1 MLRKR
6 AAFPS
11 QIGRVF
17 SLAMIEFIA
26 KGVDFMELGKQI
38 YELRKK
44 ANLSQEQLA
53 EKVGVSRQTISK
65 WELGETAPD
74 IKQAQ
79 SLSQIFNISLDELTG
94 NDTKGVIY
102 EKVSN
107 TERLAGTVIRILK
120 ALGIFFIAFV
130 IVSVIIFVISII
142 AFSNLRE
149 EVSFENNV
157 EKVTFTEVVGEE
169 TYTITIGSDGYFEG
183 IGMSDE
189 IKEDLM
195 ELIVVGDLP
204 KSEDNIVDYF
214 IKLREGLP
222 EKSP

>member
-1 MLRKR
+1 
-6 AAFPS
+6 
-11 QIGRVF
+11 
-17 SLAMIEFIA
+17 
-26 KGVDFMELGKQI
+26 MELGKQI

-79 SLSQIFNISLDELTG
+79 VLSQVFSVSLDELTG
-94 NDTKGVIY
+94 NDTKEVIY

-107 TERLAGTVIRILK
+107 TEKLAGLIIKVIKIWGIIILTCLIV
-120 ALGIFFIAFV
+120 AVVGIVLFGFV
-130 IVSVIIFVISII
+130 RGEGSV
-142 AFSNLRE
+142 E
-149 EVSFENNV
+149 FENNV

-169 TYTITIGSDGYFEG
+169 TYVITIGSDGYFEG

-189 IKEDLM
+189 IKEELM

-204 KSEDNIVDYF
+204 TSEDNITDYF
-214 IKLREGLP
+214 IKLREGLS
-222 EKSP
+222 EESP

>member
-1 MLRKR
+1 
-6 AAFPS
+6 
-11 QIGRVF
+11 
-17 SLAMIEFIA
+17 
-26 KGVDFMELGKQI
+26 MELGKQI

-79 SLSQIFNISLDELTG
+79 VLSQVFSVSLDELTG
-94 NDTKGVIY
+94 NDTKEVIY
-102 EKVSN
+102 KKVSN
-107 TERLAGTVIRILK
+107 TEKLAGLIIKVIKIWGIVIL
-120 ALGIFFIAFV
+120 ACLIVTIVGIVLFGFV
-130 IVSVIIFVISII
+130 RGEGSV
-142 AFSNLRE
+142 E
-149 EVSFENNV
+149 FENNV

-169 TYTITIGSDGYFEG
+169 AYIITIGSDGYFEG

-189 IKEDLM
+189 IKEELM

-204 KSEDNIVDYF
+204 TSEDNITDYF
-214 IKLREGLP
+214 IKLREGTQQETP
-222 EKSP
+222 

>member
-1 MLRKR
+1 MT
-6 AAFPS
+6 
-11 QIGRVF
+11 
-17 SLAMIEFIA
+17 MIEFIA
-26 KGVDFMELGKQI
+26 KGVDNMELGKQI
-38 YELRKK
+38 YELRRK

-79 SLSQIFNISLDELTG
+79 VLSQVFGVSLDELTG
-94 NDTKGVIY
+94 NDTKEVIY

-107 TERLAGTVIRILK
+107 TEKLAGLIIKIIKIWGIIIL
-120 ALGIFFIAFV
+120 ACL
-130 IVSVIIFVISII
+130 II
-142 AFSNLRE
+142 AVIGIILFGYVRE
-149 EVSFENNV
+149 EGSVEFENNV

-169 TYTITIGSDGYFEG
+169 KYIITISSDGYFEG

-189 IKEDLM
+189 IKEELM

-204 KSEDNIVDYF
+204 ASEDNITDYF

-222 EKSP
+222 QESP

>member
-1 MLRKR
+1 
-6 AAFPS
+6 
-11 QIGRVF
+11 
-17 SLAMIEFIA
+17 
-26 KGVDFMELGKQI
+26 MELGKQI

-53 EKVGVSRQTISK
+53 EKMAVSRSAVAK

-79 SLSQIFNISLDELTG
+79 ILSQIFNISLDELTG
-94 NDTKGVIY
+94 NDTKEVIY

-107 TERLAGTVIRILK
+107 TEKLAGLIIKIIKIWGIIIL
-120 ALGIFFIAFV
+120 ACL
-130 IVSVIIFVISII
+130 II
-142 AFSNLRE
+142 AVVGIILFGYVRE
-149 EVSFENNV
+149 EGSVEFENNV

-169 TYTITIGSDGYFEG
+169 TYIIMIGSDGYFEG

-204 KSEDNIVDYF
+204 KSEDNITDYF
-214 IKLREGLP
+214 IKLREELTQSVP
-222 EKSP
+222 

>member
-1 MLRKR
+1 
-6 AAFPS
+6 
-11 QIGRVF
+11 
-17 SLAMIEFIA
+17 
-26 KGVDFMELGKQI
+26 MELGKQI

-79 SLSQIFNISLDELTG
+79 VLSQVFSVSLDELTG
-94 NDTKGVIY
+94 NDTKEVIY
-102 EKVSN
+102 KKVSN
-107 TERLAGTVIRILK
+107 TEKLAGLIIKVIKIWGIVIL
-120 ALGIFFIAFV
+120 ACLIVAVVGIVLFCFV
-130 IVSVIIFVISII
+130 RGEGSV
-142 AFSNLRE
+142 E
-149 EVSFENNV
+149 FENNV

-169 TYTITIGSDGYFEG
+169 TYIITIGSDGYFEG

-189 IKEDLM
+189 IKEELM

-204 KSEDNIVDYF
+204 TSEDNITDYF
-214 IKLREGLP
+214 IKLREGTQQETP
-222 EKSP
+222 

>member
-1 MLRKR
+1 
-6 AAFPS
+6 
-11 QIGRVF
+11 
-17 SLAMIEFIA
+17 
-26 KGVDFMELGKQI
+26 MELGKQI

-79 SLSQIFNISLDELTG
+79 VLSQVFSVSLDELTG
-94 NDTKGVIY
+94 NDTKEVIY
-102 EKVSN
+102 KKVSN
-107 TERLAGTVIRILK
+107 TEKLAGLIIKVIKIWGIIIL
-120 ALGIFFIAFV
+120 ACL
-130 IVSVIIFVISII
+130 IVSVVGIVLFGFVRGEGSV
-142 AFSNLRE
+142 E
-149 EVSFENNV
+149 FENNV

-169 TYTITIGSDGYFEG
+169 AYIITIGSDGYFEG

-189 IKEDLM
+189 IKEELM

-204 KSEDNIVDYF
+204 TSEDNITDYF
-214 IKLREGLP
+214 IKLREGLS
-222 EKSP
+222 EESP

>member
-1 MLRKR
+1 
-6 AAFPS
+6 
-11 QIGRVF
+11 
-17 SLAMIEFIA
+17 
-26 KGVDFMELGKQI
+26 MELGKQI

-53 EKVGVSRQTISK
+53 EKGGVSRQTISK

-79 SLSQIFNISLDELTG
+79 ILSQIFNVSLDELTG
-94 NDTKGVIY
+94 NDTKEVIY

-107 TERLAGTVIRILK
+107 TEKLAGLIIKVIKIWGIIIL
-120 ALGIFFIAFV
+120 ACVVIAV
-130 IVSVIIFVISII
+130 VCIILFGNV
-142 AFSNLRE
+142 RE
-149 EVSFENNV
+149 EGFAENNV

-195 ELIVVGDLP
+195 ELIVVGDLST
-204 KSEDNIVDYF
+204 SEDNITDYF
-214 IKLREGLP
+214 IKLRDGTQQETP
-222 EKSP
+222 

>member
-1 MLRKR
+1 
-6 AAFPS
+6 
-11 QIGRVF
+11 
-17 SLAMIEFIA
+17 
-26 KGVDFMELGKQI
+26 MELGKQI

-79 SLSQIFNISLDELTG
+79 VLSQVFSVSLDELTG
-94 NDTKGVIY
+94 NDTKEVIY
-102 EKVSN
+102 KKVSN
-107 TERLAGTVIRILK
+107 TEKLAGLIIKVIKIWGIIILTCLIV
-120 ALGIFFIAFV
+120 AVVGIVLFGFV
-130 IVSVIIFVISII
+130 RGEGSV
-142 AFSNLRE
+142 E
-149 EVSFENNV
+149 FENNV

-169 TYTITIGSDGYFEG
+169 TYVITIGSDGYFEG

-189 IKEDLM
+189 IKEELM

-204 KSEDNIVDYF
+204 TSEDNITDYF
-214 IKLREGLP
+214 IKLREGLS
-222 EKSP
+222 EESP

>member
-1 MLRKR
+1 
-6 AAFPS
+6 
-11 QIGRVF
+11 
-17 SLAMIEFIA
+17 MIEFIA
-26 KGVDFMELGKQI
+26 KGVDNMELGKQI

-79 SLSQIFNISLDELTG
+79 VLSQVFSVSLDELTG
-94 NDTKGVIY
+94 NDTKEVIY
-102 EKVSN
+102 KKVSN
-107 TERLAGTVIRILK
+107 TEKLAGLIIKVIKIWGIIILTCLIV
-120 ALGIFFIAFV
+120 AVVGIVLFGFV
-130 IVSVIIFVISII
+130 RGEGSV
-142 AFSNLRE
+142 E
-149 EVSFENNV
+149 FENNV

-169 TYTITIGSDGYFEG
+169 TYIITIGSDGYFEG

-189 IKEDLM
+189 IKEELM

-204 KSEDNIVDYF
+204 TSEDNITDYF
-214 IKLREGLP
+214 IKLREGTQQETP
-222 EKSP
+222 

>member
-1 MLRKR
+1 
-6 AAFPS
+6 
-11 QIGRVF
+11 
-17 SLAMIEFIA
+17 
-26 KGVDFMELGKQI
+26 MELGKQI

-79 SLSQIFNISLDELTG
+79 VLSQVFSVSLDELTG
-94 NDTKGVIY
+94 NDTNEVIY
-102 EKVSN
+102 KKVSN
-107 TERLAGTVIRILK
+107 TEKLAGLIIKVIKIWGIIIL
-120 ALGIFFIAFV
+120 ACLIVAVVGIVLFGFV
-130 IVSVIIFVISII
+130 RGEGSV
-142 AFSNLRE
+142 E
-149 EVSFENNV
+149 FENNV

-169 TYTITIGSDGYFEG
+169 TYIITIGSDGYFEG

-189 IKEDLM
+189 IKEELM

-204 KSEDNIVDYF
+204 TSEDNITDYF
-214 IKLREGLP
+214 IKLREGTQQETP
-222 EKSP
+222 

>member
-1 MLRKR
+1 
-6 AAFPS
+6 
-11 QIGRVF
+11 
-17 SLAMIEFIA
+17 
-26 KGVDFMELGKQI
+26 MELGKQV

-79 SLSQIFNISLDELTG
+79 VLSQVFSVSLDELTG
-94 NDTKGVIY
+94 NDTKEVIY
-102 EKVSN
+102 KKVSN
-107 TERLAGTVIRILK
+107 TEKLAGLIIKVIKIWGIIIL
-120 ALGIFFIAFV
+120 ACLIVAVVGIVLFGFV
-130 IVSVIIFVISII
+130 RGEGSV
-142 AFSNLRE
+142 E
-149 EVSFENNV
+149 FENNV

-169 TYTITIGSDGYFEG
+169 TYIITIGSDGYFEG

-189 IKEDLM
+189 IKEELM

-204 KSEDNIVDYF
+204 TSEDNITDYF
-214 IKLREGLP
+214 IKLREGLS

>member
-1 MLRKR
+1 
-6 AAFPS
+6 
-11 QIGRVF
+11 
-17 SLAMIEFIA
+17 
-26 KGVDFMELGKQI
+26 MELGKQI

-79 SLSQIFNISLDELTG
+79 VLSQVFSVSLDELTG
-94 NDTKGVIY
+94 NDTKEVIY
-102 EKVSN
+102 KKVSN
-107 TERLAGTVIRILK
+107 TEKLAGLIIKVIKIWGIIIL
-120 ALGIFFIAFV
+120 ACLIVAIVGIVLFGFV
-130 IVSVIIFVISII
+130 RGEGSV
-142 AFSNLRE
+142 E
-149 EVSFENNV
+149 FENNV

-169 TYTITIGSDGYFEG
+169 SYIITIGSDGYFEG

-189 IKEDLM
+189 IKEELM

-204 KSEDNIVDYF
+204 TSEDNITDYF
-214 IKLREGLP
+214 IKLREGLS

>member
-1 MLRKR
+1 
-6 AAFPS
+6 
-11 QIGRVF
+11 
-17 SLAMIEFIA
+17 
-26 KGVDFMELGKQI
+26 MELGKQI

-79 SLSQIFNISLDELTG
+79 VLSQVFSVSLDELTG
-94 NDTKGVIY
+94 NDTKEVIY
-102 EKVSN
+102 KKVSN
-107 TERLAGTVIRILK
+107 TEKLAGLIIKIIKIWGIIIL
-120 ALGIFFIAFV
+120 ACL
-130 IVSVIIFVISII
+130 II
-142 AFSNLRE
+142 AVIGIILFGYVRE
-149 EVSFENNV
+149 EGSVEFENNV

-169 TYTITIGSDGYFEG
+169 TYIITISSDGYFEG

-189 IKEDLM
+189 IKEELM

-204 KSEDNIVDYF
+204 ASEDNITDYF
-214 IKLREGLP
+214 IKLREGTQQETP
-222 EKSP
+222 

>member
-1 MLRKR
+1 
-6 AAFPS
+6 
-11 QIGRVF
+11 
-17 SLAMIEFIA
+17 
-26 KGVDFMELGKQI
+26 MELGKQI

-44 ANLSQEQLA
+44 ANFSQEQLA

-79 SLSQIFNISLDELTG
+79 VLSQVFGVSLDELTG
-94 NDTKGVIY
+94 NDTKEVIY

-107 TERLAGTVIRILK
+107 TEKLAGLIIKIIKIWGIIIL
-120 ALGIFFIAFV
+120 ACL
-130 IVSVIIFVISII
+130 II
-142 AFSNLRE
+142 AVIGIILFGYVRE
-149 EVSFENNV
+149 EGSVEFENNV

-169 TYTITIGSDGYFEG
+169 TYIITISSDGYFEG

-189 IKEDLM
+189 IKEELM

-204 KSEDNIVDYF
+204 ASEDNITDYF
-214 IKLREGLP
+214 IKLREGTQQETP
-222 EKSP
+222 

>member
-1 MLRKR
+1 
-6 AAFPS
+6 
-11 QIGRVF
+11 
-17 SLAMIEFIA
+17 
-26 KGVDFMELGKQI
+26 MELGKQI

-79 SLSQIFNISLDELTG
+79 ILSQIFNISLDELTG
-94 NDTKGVIY
+94 NDTKEVIY

-107 TERLAGTVIRILK
+107 TEKLAGLIIKIIKIWGIIIL
-120 ALGIFFIAFV
+120 ACL
-130 IVSVIIFVISII
+130 II
-142 AFSNLRE
+142 AVVGIILFGYVRE
-149 EVSFENNV
+149 EGSVEFENNV

-169 TYTITIGSDGYFEG
+169 TYIITIASDGYFES

-204 KSEDNIVDYF
+204 KSEDNITDYF
-214 IKLREGLP
+214 IKLREELTQSVP
-222 EKSP
+222 

>member
-1 MLRKR
+1 
-6 AAFPS
+6 
-11 QIGRVF
+11 
-17 SLAMIEFIA
+17 
-26 KGVDFMELGKQI
+26 MELGKQI

-44 ANLSQEQLA
+44 ANFSQEQLA

-79 SLSQIFNISLDELTG
+79 VLSQVFGVSLDELTG
-94 NDTKGVIY
+94 NDTKEVIY

-107 TERLAGTVIRILK
+107 TEKLAGLIIKIIKIWGIIIL
-120 ALGIFFIAFV
+120 ACL
-130 IVSVIIFVISII
+130 II
-142 AFSNLRE
+142 AVIGIILFGYVRE
-149 EVSFENNV
+149 EGSVEFENNV

-169 TYTITIGSDGYFEG
+169 TYIITISSDGYFEG

-189 IKEDLM
+189 IKEELM

-204 KSEDNIVDYF
+204 ASEDNITDYF
-214 IKLREGLP
+214 IKLREGLS
-222 EKSP
+222 EESP

>member
-1 MLRKR
+1 
-6 AAFPS
+6 
-11 QIGRVF
+11 
-17 SLAMIEFIA
+17 
-26 KGVDFMELGKQI
+26 MELGKQI

-79 SLSQIFNISLDELTG
+79 ILSQIFNVSLDELTG
-94 NDTKGVIY
+94 NDTKEVIY

-107 TERLAGTVIRILK
+107 TEKLAGLIIKVIKIWGIIIL
-120 ALGIFFIAFV
+120 ACVVIAV
-130 IVSVIIFVISII
+130 VCIILFGNV
-142 AFSNLRE
+142 RE
-149 EVSFENNV
+149 EGFAENNV

-195 ELIVVGDLP
+195 ELIVVGDLST
-204 KSEDNIVDYF
+204 SEDNITDYF
-214 IKLREGLP
+214 IKLREGLS
-222 EKSP
+222 EESP

>member
-1 MLRKR
+1 
-6 AAFPS
+6 
-11 QIGRVF
+11 
-17 SLAMIEFIA
+17 
-26 KGVDFMELGKQI
+26 MELGKQI

-79 SLSQIFNISLDELTG
+79 ILSQIFNVSLDELTG
-94 NDTKGVIY
+94 NDTKEVIY

-107 TERLAGTVIRILK
+107 TEKLAGLIIKVIKIWGIIIL
-120 ALGIFFIAFV
+120 ACVVIAV
-130 IVSVIIFVISII
+130 VCIILFGNV
-142 AFSNLRE
+142 RE
-149 EVSFENNV
+149 EGFAENNV
-157 EKVTFTEVVGEE
+157 EKATFTEVVGEE
-169 TYTITIGSDGYFEG
+169 TYIITIGSDGYFEG

-189 IKEDLM
+189 IKEELM

-204 KSEDNIVDYF
+204 TSEDNITDYF
-214 IKLREGLP
+214 IKLREGTQQETP
-222 EKSP
+222 

>member
-1 MLRKR
+1 MT
-6 AAFPS
+6 
-11 QIGRVF
+11 
-17 SLAMIEFIA
+17 MIEFIA
-26 KGVDFMELGKQI
+26 KGVDNMELGKQI
-38 YELRKK
+38 YELRRK

-79 SLSQIFNISLDELTG
+79 VLSQVFGVSLDELTG
-94 NDTKGVIY
+94 NDTKEVIY

-107 TERLAGTVIRILK
+107 TEKLAGLIIK
-120 ALGIFFIAFV
+120 IIKILGI
-130 IVSVIIFVISII
+130 IILACLII
-142 AFSNLRE
+142 AVIGIILFGYVRE
-149 EVSFENNV
+149 EGSVEFENNV

-169 TYTITIGSDGYFEG
+169 KYIITISSDGYFEG

-189 IKEDLM
+189 IKEELM

-204 KSEDNIVDYF
+204 ASEDNITDYF
-214 IKLREGLP
+214 IKLREGLS
-222 EKSP
+222 EESP

>member
-6 AAFPS
+6 AAFPR
-11 QIGRVF
+11 QIGRIF
-17 SLAMIEFIA
+17 CMTMIEFIA
-26 KGVDFMELGKQI
+26 KGVDNMELGKQI

-79 SLSQIFNISLDELTG
+79 VLSQVFGVSLDELTG
-94 NDTKGVIY
+94 NDTKEVIY

-107 TERLAGTVIRILK
+107 TEKLAGLIIKIIKIWGIIIL
-120 ALGIFFIAFV
+120 ACL
-130 IVSVIIFVISII
+130 II
-142 AFSNLRE
+142 AVIGIILFGYVRE
-149 EVSFENNV
+149 EGSVEFENNV

-169 TYTITIGSDGYFEG
+169 TYIITISSDGYFEG

-189 IKEDLM
+189 IKEELM

-204 KSEDNIVDYF
+204 ASEDNITDYF
-214 IKLREGLP
+214 IKLREGTQQETP
-222 EKSP
+222 

>member
-1 MLRKR
+1 
-6 AAFPS
+6 
-11 QIGRVF
+11 
-17 SLAMIEFIA
+17 
-26 KGVDFMELGKQI
+26 MELGKQI

-79 SLSQIFNISLDELTG
+79 VLSQVFSVSLDELTG
-94 NDTKGVIY
+94 NDTKEVIY
-102 EKVSN
+102 KKVSN
-107 TERLAGTVIRILK
+107 TEKLAGLIIKVIKIWGIIIL
-120 ALGIFFIAFV
+120 ACLIVTIVGIVLFGFV
-130 IVSVIIFVISII
+130 RGEGSV
-142 AFSNLRE
+142 E
-149 EVSFENNV
+149 FENNV

-169 TYTITIGSDGYFEG
+169 AYIITIGSDGYFEG

-189 IKEDLM
+189 IKEELM

-204 KSEDNIVDYF
+204 TSEDNITDYF

-222 EKSP
+222 DESP

>member
-6 AAFPS
+6 AAFPR
-11 QIGRVF
+11 QIGRIF
-17 SLAMIEFIA
+17 CMTMIEFIA
-26 KGVDFMELGKQI
+26 KGVDNMELGKQI
-38 YELRKK
+38 YELRRK

-79 SLSQIFNISLDELTG
+79 VLSQVFGVSLDELTG
-94 NDTKGVIY
+94 NDTKEVIY

-107 TERLAGTVIRILK
+107 TEKLAGLIIKIIKIWGIIIL
-120 ALGIFFIAFV
+120 ACL
-130 IVSVIIFVISII
+130 II
-142 AFSNLRE
+142 AVIGIILFGYVRE
-149 EVSFENNV
+149 EGSVEFENNV

-169 TYTITIGSDGYFEG
+169 KYIITISSDGYFEG

-189 IKEDLM
+189 IKEELM

-204 KSEDNIVDYF
+204 ASEDNITDYF
-214 IKLREGLP
+214 IKLREGLS
-222 EKSP
+222 EESP

>member
-1 MLRKR
+1 
-6 AAFPS
+6 
-11 QIGRVF
+11 
-17 SLAMIEFIA
+17 
-26 KGVDFMELGKQI
+26 MELGKQI

-79 SLSQIFNISLDELTG
+79 VLSQVFSVSLDELTG
-94 NDTKGVIY
+94 NDTKEVIY
-102 EKVSN
+102 KKVSN
-107 TERLAGTVIRILK
+107 TEKLAGLIIKVIKIWGIIILTCLIV
-120 ALGIFFIAFV
+120 AVVGIVLFGFV
-130 IVSVIIFVISII
+130 RGEGSV
-142 AFSNLRE
+142 E
-149 EVSFENNV
+149 FENNV

-189 IKEDLM
+189 IKEELM

-204 KSEDNIVDYF
+204 TSEDNITDYF
-214 IKLREGLP
+214 IKLREGLS

>member
-79 SLSQIFNISLDELTG
+79 VLSQVFGVSLDELTG
-94 NDTKGVIY
+94 NDTKEVIY

-107 TERLAGTVIRILK
+107 TEKLAGLIIKIIKIWGIIIL
-120 ALGIFFIAFV
+120 ACL
-130 IVSVIIFVISII
+130 II
-142 AFSNLRE
+142 AVIGIILFGYVRE
-149 EVSFENNV
+149 EGSVEFENNV

-169 TYTITIGSDGYFEG
+169 TYIITIGSDGYFEG

-189 IKEDLM
+189 IKEELM

-204 KSEDNIVDYF
+204 TSEDNITDYF
-214 IKLREGLP
+214 IKLREGLS

>member
-1 MLRKR
+1 
-6 AAFPS
+6 
-11 QIGRVF
+11 
-17 SLAMIEFIA
+17 
-26 KGVDFMELGKQI
+26 MELGKQI

-79 SLSQIFNISLDELTG
+79 ILSQIFNISLDELTG
-94 NDTKGVIY
+94 NDTKEVIY

-107 TERLAGTVIRILK
+107 TEKLAGLIIKIIKIWGIIIL
-120 ALGIFFIAFV
+120 ACL
-130 IVSVIIFVISII
+130 II
-142 AFSNLRE
+142 AVVGIILFGYVRE
-149 EVSFENNV
+149 EGSVEFENNV

-169 TYTITIGSDGYFEG
+169 TYIITIASDGYFEG

-204 KSEDNIVDYF
+204 TSEDNITDYF

-222 EKSP
+222 DESP

>member
-1 MLRKR
+1 
-6 AAFPS
+6 
-11 QIGRVF
+11 
-17 SLAMIEFIA
+17 
-26 KGVDFMELGKQI
+26 MELGKQI

-79 SLSQIFNISLDELTG
+79 VLSQVFSVSLDELTG
-94 NDTKGVIY
+94 NDTKEVIY
-102 EKVSN
+102 KKVSN
-107 TERLAGTVIRILK
+107 TEKLAGLIIKAIKIWGIIIL
-120 ALGIFFIAFV
+120 ACLIVAVVGIVLFGFV
-130 IVSVIIFVISII
+130 RGEGSV
-142 AFSNLRE
+142 E
-149 EVSFENNV
+149 FENNV

-169 TYTITIGSDGYFEG
+169 TYIITIGSDGYFEG

-189 IKEDLM
+189 IKEELM

-204 KSEDNIVDYF
+204 TSEDNITDYF
-214 IKLREGLP
+214 IKLREGTQQETP
-222 EKSP
+222 

>member
-1 MLRKR
+1 
-6 AAFPS
+6 
-11 QIGRVF
+11 
-17 SLAMIEFIA
+17 
-26 KGVDFMELGKQI
+26 MELGNQI

-79 SLSQIFNISLDELTG
+79 VLSQVFSVSLDELTG
-94 NDTKGVIY
+94 NDTKKVIY
-102 EKVSN
+102 KKVSN
-107 TERLAGTVIRILK
+107 TEKLAGLIIKVIKIWGIIIL
-120 ALGIFFIAFV
+120 ACLIVAVVGIVLFGFV
-130 IVSVIIFVISII
+130 RGEGSV
-142 AFSNLRE
+142 E
-149 EVSFENNV
+149 FENNV

-169 TYTITIGSDGYFEG
+169 TYVITIGSDGYFEG

-189 IKEDLM
+189 IKEELM

-204 KSEDNIVDYF
+204 TSEDNITDYF
-214 IKLREGLP
+214 IKLREGTQQETP
-222 EKSP
+222 

>member
-1 MLRKR
+1 
-6 AAFPS
+6 
-11 QIGRVF
+11 
-17 SLAMIEFIA
+17 MIEIIA
-26 KGVDFMELGKQI
+26 KGVDNMELGKQI

-79 SLSQIFNISLDELTG
+79 VLSQVFSVSLDELTG
-94 NDTKGVIY
+94 NDTKEVIY
-102 EKVSN
+102 KKVSN
-107 TERLAGTVIRILK
+107 TEKLAGLIIKVIKIWGIIIL
-120 ALGIFFIAFV
+120 ACLIVAVVGIVLFGFV
-130 IVSVIIFVISII
+130 RGEGSV
-142 AFSNLRE
+142 E
-149 EVSFENNV
+149 FENNV

-169 TYTITIGSDGYFEG
+169 TYIITIGSDGYFEG

-189 IKEDLM
+189 IKEELM

-204 KSEDNIVDYF
+204 TSEDNITDYF
-214 IKLREGLP
+214 IKLREGTQQETP
-222 EKSP
+222 

>member
-1 MLRKR
+1 
-6 AAFPS
+6 
-11 QIGRVF
+11 
-17 SLAMIEFIA
+17 
-26 KGVDFMELGKQI
+26 MELGKQI

-79 SLSQIFNISLDELTG
+79 VLSQVFSVSLDELTG
-94 NDTKGVIY
+94 NDTKEVIY
-102 EKVSN
+102 KKVSN
-107 TERLAGTVIRILK
+107 TEKLAGLIIKVIKIWGIIILTCLIV
-120 ALGIFFIAFV
+120 AVVGIVLFCFV
-130 IVSVIIFVISII
+130 RGEGSV
-142 AFSNLRE
+142 E
-149 EVSFENNV
+149 FENNV

-169 TYTITIGSDGYFEG
+169 TYIITIGSDGYFEG

-189 IKEDLM
+189 IKEELM

-204 KSEDNIVDYF
+204 TSEDNITDYF
-214 IKLREGLP
+214 IKLREGTQQETP
-222 EKSP
+222 

>member
-1 MLRKR
+1 
-6 AAFPS
+6 
-11 QIGRVF
+11 
-17 SLAMIEFIA
+17 
-26 KGVDFMELGKQI
+26 MELGNQI

-79 SLSQIFNISLDELTG
+79 VLSQVFSVSLDELTG
-94 NDTKGVIY
+94 NDTKEVIY
-102 EKVSN
+102 KKVSN
-107 TERLAGTVIRILK
+107 TEKLAGLIIKVIKIWGIIILTCLIV
-120 ALGIFFIAFV
+120 AVVGIVLFGFV
-130 IVSVIIFVISII
+130 RGEGSV
-142 AFSNLRE
+142 E
-149 EVSFENNV
+149 FENNV

-169 TYTITIGSDGYFEG
+169 AYIITIGSDGYFEG

-189 IKEDLM
+189 IKEELM

-204 KSEDNIVDYF
+204 TSEDNITDYF

-222 EKSP
+222 DESP

>member
-1 MLRKR
+1 
-6 AAFPS
+6 
-11 QIGRVF
+11 
-17 SLAMIEFIA
+17 
-26 KGVDFMELGKQI
+26 MELGKQV

-79 SLSQIFNISLDELTG
+79 VLSQVFSVSLDELTG
-94 NDTKGVIY
+94 NDTKEVIY
-102 EKVSN
+102 KKVSN
-107 TERLAGTVIRILK
+107 TEKLAGLIIKVIKIWGIIIL
-120 ALGIFFIAFV
+120 ACLIVAVVGIVLFGFV
-130 IVSVIIFVISII
+130 RGEGSV
-142 AFSNLRE
+142 E
-149 EVSFENNV
+149 FENNV

-169 TYTITIGSDGYFEG
+169 TYIITIGSDGYFEG

-189 IKEDLM
+189 IKEELM

-204 KSEDNIVDYF
+204 TSEDNITDYF
-214 IKLREGLP
+214 IKLREGLS
-222 EKSP
+222 EESP

>member
-6 AAFPS
+6 AAFPR
-11 QIGRVF
+11 QIGRIF
-17 SLAMIEFIA
+17 CMTMIEFIA
-26 KGVDFMELGKQI
+26 KGVDNMELGKQI

-79 SLSQIFNISLDELTG
+79 VLSQVFGVSLDELTG
-94 NDTKGVIY
+94 NDTKEVIY

-107 TERLAGTVIRILK
+107 TEKLAGLIIKIIKIWGIIIL
-120 ALGIFFIAFV
+120 ACL
-130 IVSVIIFVISII
+130 II
-142 AFSNLRE
+142 AVIGIILFGYVRE
-149 EVSFENNV
+149 EGSVEFENNV

-169 TYTITIGSDGYFEG
+169 TYIITIGSDGYFEG

-189 IKEDLM
+189 IKEELM

-204 KSEDNIVDYF
+204 TSEDNITDYF
-214 IKLREGLP
+214 IKLREGLS
-222 EKSP
+222 EESP